1 MQRSKLKFTVNET
14 VKFSKSSFSCNGA
27 VPPPSTKFGSVKGT
41 SKDYDEGIVEVCVFT
56 SFLCYIYL
64 IESDTFGG
72 IIFNGQL
79 AWIAN
84 DSQIEIVSLK
94 TGFKVSSYK
103 FNNAL

>member
-56 SFLCYIYL
+56 SFLCYITL
-64 IESDTFGG
+64 FDRIRHIWWHNIQWTIGMDC
-72 IIFNGQL
+72 
-79 AWIAN
+79 
-84 DSQIEIVSLK
+84 K
-94 TGFKVSSYK
+94 
-103 FNNAL
+103 